1 MLCFCGFVI
10 IYTFKL
16 RWGFGI
22 FVSADSFV
30 GCVGLFSWSSY
41 FRVLC
46 LQLCAAYNL
55 VVVLRVGGWGIS
67 VGFDFVGFGMV

>member
-16 RWGFGI
+16 WWGFGI

-30 GCVGLFSWSSY
+30 GCVGLFSWEFLFSGFMFAVMRCGQFGGCFEGWWVGY
-41 FRVLC
+41 FCRV
-46 LQLCAAYNL
+46 
-55 VVVLRVGGWGIS
+55 
-67 VGFDFVGFGMV
+67 